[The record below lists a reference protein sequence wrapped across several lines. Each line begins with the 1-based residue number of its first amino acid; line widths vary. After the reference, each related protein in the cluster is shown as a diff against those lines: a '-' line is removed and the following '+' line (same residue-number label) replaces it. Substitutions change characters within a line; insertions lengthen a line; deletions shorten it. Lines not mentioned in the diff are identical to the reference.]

1 MRLHS
6 NQKVKMLLTN
16 GLWNS
21 INQLGNTLNSGL
33 DLLFSN
39 AMLTDI
45 QTGQIAVSKSIG
57 TIFSSLAGIYISAI
71 DSQNY

>member
-1 MRLHS
+1 
-6 NQKVKMLLTN
+6 MLLTN

-57 TIFSSLAGIYISAI
+57 TIFS
-71 DSQNY
+71 